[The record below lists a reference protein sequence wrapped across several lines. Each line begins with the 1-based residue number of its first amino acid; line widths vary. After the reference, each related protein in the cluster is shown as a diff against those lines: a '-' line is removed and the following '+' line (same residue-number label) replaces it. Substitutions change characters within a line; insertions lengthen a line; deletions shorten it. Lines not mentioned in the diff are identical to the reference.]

1 MLHRIV
7 RMEQPWAYGT
17 DLRPLD
23 MLDHQVQPIAMD
35 NFDIVVKKEEP
46 WTLRLANCEIV
57 QRGKIKR
64 TAKMQDAMFRFRE
77 KINRSPGRRH
87 TPTGIRPLFPR
98 LRAEWP

>member
-23 MLDHQVQPIAMD
+23 MLDHQVRRIAMD
-35 NFDIVVKKEEP
+35 NFDIVVKKEEQ

-57 QRGKIKR
+57 
-64 TAKMQDAMFRFRE
+64 
-77 KINRSPGRRH
+77 
-87 TPTGIRPLFPR
+87 
-98 LRAEWP
+98 

>member
-46 WTLRLANCEIV
+46 WTLRLANREIV

-77 KINRSPGRRH
+77 KELRLVRQTLVVYDENLIVLIARFGR
-87 TPTGIRPLFPR
+87 
-98 LRAEWP
+98 